1 VYKAQQVIKW
11 IERWG
16 GITIAMFALIVAF
29 LTYVNGSVIVTNFDG
44 SVKLTNFR
52 DTSLCQGFLVND
64 PSSYLLP
71 NTIPSEK
78 EKEYLESKINC
89 YRDQIQKNPNDA
101 EAYTNIGESE
111 RRLGN
116 LAGARK
122 AHQKA
127 LELKPELQEA
137 NWGLA
142 LVEQDMGNHEAANQA
157 IQDALTQN
165 PNAIAYLYQGAIFHK
180 QNDLKGAKV
189 SLRNA
194 IELDPRVQKLIKTF
208 KLFESKTNWDHSHR
222 KS

>member
-1 VYKAQQVIKW
+1 MYKAQQVIKW